1 MKAYEHFR
9 DSLAF
14 AEEAANLEHFEPA
27 ILSAILALTEAV
39 QAGVLLLALEENQN
53 PHYMDE
59 WRLIWQLSQSA
70 RKPEV

>member
-27 ILSAILALTEAV
+27 VLSAILALTEAV
-39 QAGVLLLALEENQN
+39 QALVLLVACEEQQN
-53 PHYMDE
+53 PHYHE
-59 WRLIWQLSQSA
+59 QWRLIWQLSQSA